1 MAENKIVLYLV
12 HSLDNVKQDS
22 GLEYENTI
30 DPFGIKFHDD
40 NLGLRFVSTKSFI
53 IARLVVGQ
61 LDTDLFRDQSVDAG
75 IRSLKLEYLRDR
87 ISLILIQA
95 GFKCA
100 QDTLLEL
107 QEIVFLSSSEVRH

>member
-53 IARLVVGQ
+53 IARLVVWP
-61 LDTDLFRDQSVDAG
+61 AG
-75 IRSLKLEYLRDR
+75 Y
-87 ISLILIQA
+87 
-95 GFKCA
+95 GFIPRPECQRRYTITEA
-100 QDTLLEL
+100 
-107 QEIVFLSSSEVRH
+107 